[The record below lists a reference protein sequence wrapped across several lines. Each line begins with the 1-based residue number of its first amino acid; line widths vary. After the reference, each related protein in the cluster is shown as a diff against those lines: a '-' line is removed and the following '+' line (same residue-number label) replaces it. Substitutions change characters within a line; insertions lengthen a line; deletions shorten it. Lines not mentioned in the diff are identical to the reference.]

1 MSERGPTG
9 DHGQDGSTG
18 ATGATG
24 ETGADG
30 PSVLTRAQTLALF
43 LFIVTVFV
51 LLAYRSEVNADN
63 IKKNN
68 NEQLEEQQYR
78 QCEERNEN
86 IDRSNDLYEG
96 LIWIERKN
104 PFATQSKEALAT
116 IQNRI
121 QLYEQNML
129 VPSDCGGK
137 P

>member
-9 DHGQDGSTG
+9 DHGQDGSPG
-18 ATGATG
+18 AVGPI
-24 ETGADG
+24 GADG
-30 PSVLTRAQTLALF
+30 PSVLTRVQTLAMF
-43 LFIVTVFV
+43 LFIVSAFV
-51 LLAYRSEVNADN
+51 LLAWRSEINANN
-63 IKKNN
+63 IKNNN
-68 NEQLEEQQYR
+68 NEQLEQQQYR
-78 QCEERNEN
+78 QCQERNEN

-129 VPSDCGGK
+129 VPSDCGGR